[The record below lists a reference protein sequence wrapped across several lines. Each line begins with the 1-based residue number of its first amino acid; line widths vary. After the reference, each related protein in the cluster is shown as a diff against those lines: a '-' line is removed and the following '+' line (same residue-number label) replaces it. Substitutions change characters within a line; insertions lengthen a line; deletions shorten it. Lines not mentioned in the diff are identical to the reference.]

1 MWSITLGKTCAA
13 RVYIQDIASSQLILI
28 CRTSRLVNAL
38 ADHGHNVTV
47 LTTNLDP
54 NPPENV
60 HYIYLEKVEDFIYKE
75 EETDLI
81 ALAHATPIDAV
92 DIVPT
97 YGVFIC
103 DGIKQSQNGL
113 QTLLNYP
120 KDFRFDLVLYDYS
133 FGPCLIGFVH
143 RFNYPPIVGFTA
155 FNNPPF
161 TASVV
166 GGHNYYSY
174 KPYLTSKF
182 SNHMTLVERGVNLF
196 LYALDYQ

>member
-1 MWSITLGKTCAA
+1 M
-13 RVYIQDIASSQLILI
+13 
-28 CRTSRLVNAL
+28 NAL
-38 ADHGHNVTV
+38 ADQGHNVTV

-54 NPPENV
+54 NPPKDV
-60 HYIYLEKVEDFIYKE
+60 HYIYLEKVEDYLYNE

-81 ALAHATPIDAV
+81 ELAHATTIDAV

-97 YGVFIC
+97 YSVVIC
-103 DGIKQSQNGL
+103 EGILRSTNGI

-120 KDFRFDLVLYDYS
+120 KDFKFDVVLYDYTV
-133 FGPCLIGFVH
+133 GPCLIGFVH

-155 FNNPPF
+155 FNNPPY
-161 TASVV
+161 TASIL

-182 SNHMTLVERGVNLF
+182 SNRMSLVERGFNLF
-196 LYALDYQ
+196 LYALDH